1 MTSKQEKI
9 RVSDSP
15 FDFGQFYFSYA
26 IYHYNDVNKWVHI
39 FGIPSIAFSLLGMLH
54 HTDGFGSFILADQ
67 PIRID
72 IGLLLFAVLL
82 PIYTIVDFVTGLA
95 STAFFIAQIILSN
108 YLYSH
113 NILGDTHMKV
123 MIGLHIFGWV
133 AQFVGHGIF
142 EKRAPAL
149 LDNLLLIFV
158 APFFF
163 IFEVLNIFLGYKEK
177 EVKEWN
183 KVVAREIKQFRENK
197 SKKQ

>member
-54 HTDGFGSFILADQ
+54 HTEGFGSFLLADQ

-95 STAFFIAQIILSN
+95 STAFFIAQIFLR
-108 YLYSH
+108 
-113 NILGDTHMKV
+113 
-123 MIGLHIFGWV
+123 LHIFGWV